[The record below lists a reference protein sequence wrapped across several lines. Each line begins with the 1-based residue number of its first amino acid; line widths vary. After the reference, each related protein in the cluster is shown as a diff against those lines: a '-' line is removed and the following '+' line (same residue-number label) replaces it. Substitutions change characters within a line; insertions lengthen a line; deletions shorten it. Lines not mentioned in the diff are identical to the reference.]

1 MISKSLDAIVGR
13 SWSNNELNKINDLLC
28 FNGQNKIDYRLF
40 INLIEDPA
48 IDEEILELLYQIRK
62 SVTTSIQLRGRIATS
77 LSKQEYYILIYIYI

>member
-28 FNGQNKIDYRLF
+28 FNGQNEIDYRLF

-62 SVTTSIQLRGRIATS
+62 SVTTSIQLRGKIATS

>member
-62 SVTTSIQLRGRIATS
+62 SVTTSIQLRGKIATS

>member
-62 SVTTSIQLRGRIATS
+62 SVTTSIQLRGKISTS